1 MLTKLTALPNIGKA
15 IATDLIAIGVG
26 IEREAKIMKF
36 GYTIVYVPDVLA
48 SVEFFEKAF
57 GLKRR
62 FVHESGYGEMD
73 TGATALAFATHD
85 LGASNLPGGYVKA
98 SNSGE
103 PLGMEIAFV
112 TDDVAAAHAKAI
124 AEGAVSIKEPLLKPW
139 GQTVSYVRCPD
150 GTLVEICSPVVS

>member
-1 MLTKLTALPNIGKA
+1 
-15 IATDLIAIGVG
+15 
-26 IEREAKIMKF
+26 MKF

-62 FVHESGYGEMD
+62 FVHESGYGEME

-85 LGASNLPGGYVKA
+85 LGAANLPGGYVKA
-98 SNSGE
+98 SSSGE
-103 PLGMEIAFV
+103 PLGMEIALV
-112 TDDVAAAHAKAI
+112 TGNVAEAHAKAV
-124 AEGAVSIKEPLLKPW
+124 AAGAVSMKEPQLKPW

-150 GTLVEICSPVVS
+150 GTLVEICSPLAS